1 MELLVVL
8 VEAVVAAN
16 LQDQVKITLAWVV
29 VTKVVVL
36 VA

>member
-16 LQDQVKITLAWVV
+16 LQDQVKIMLAWVA
-29 VTKVVVL
+29 VTKAVVL